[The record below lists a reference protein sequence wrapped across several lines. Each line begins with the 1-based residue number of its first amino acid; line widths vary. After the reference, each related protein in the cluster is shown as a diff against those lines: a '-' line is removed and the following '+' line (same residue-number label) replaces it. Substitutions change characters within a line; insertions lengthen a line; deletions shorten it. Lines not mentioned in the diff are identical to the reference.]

1 MNDRFPRGAFDVRM
15 VRLQP
20 WKVWLLVAM
29 GGGLALALTVAVAGA
44 MLILVPLFL
53 LAGFVA
59 KLLLGGGGGR
69 SRPPEPRAGR
79 PDLIEG
85 RYEVLDVS
93 REPAPRR

>member
-1 MNDRFPRGAFDVRM
+1 MNDRFPRGALDVRM

-20 WKVWLLVAM
+20 WKVWLLVAT
-29 GGGLALALTVAVAGA
+29 GGALALALTVAVAGA
-44 MLILVPLFL
+44 MLLLVPLFL
-53 LAGFVA
+53 LAGLVA
-59 KLLLGGGGGR
+59 KLLLGSGR
-69 SRPPEPRAGR
+69 SRPPGPRAGR

>member
-15 VRLQP
+15 VRLPP
-20 WKVWLLVAM
+20 WKVWLLVAT
-29 GGGLALALTVAVAGA
+29 GGALALALTLAVAGA
-44 MLILVPLFL
+44 MLVLVPMFL
-53 LAGFVA
+53 LGGLVA
-59 KLLLGGGGGR
+59 KLLLGGGSR

>member
-1 MNDRFPRGAFDVRM
+1 MNDRFLRGGFDVRM
-15 VRLQP
+15 VRLPP
-20 WKVWLLVAM
+20 WKVWLLVAT
-29 GGGLALALTVAVAGA
+29 GGALALALTLAVAGA

-59 KLLLGGGGGR
+59 KLLLGGGR
-69 SRPPEPRAGR
+69 SRPQATRTGR

-93 REPAPRR
+93 REPAPHR

>member
-1 MNDRFPRGAFDVRM
+1 MNDRFPRGALDVRM

-20 WKVWLLVAM
+20 LKVWLLVAT
-29 GGGLALALTVAVAGA
+29 GGALALALTVAVAGA
-44 MLILVPLFL
+44 MLLLVPLFL
-53 LAGFVA
+53 LAGLVA
-59 KLLLGGGGGR
+59 KLLLGSGR
-69 SRPPEPRAGR
+69 SQPPGPRAGR

>member
-29 GGGLALALTVAVAGA
+29 GGALALAVTVAVAGA

-53 LAGFVA
+53 LAGLVA
-59 KLLLGGGGGR
+59 KLLLGGGR

-93 REPAPRR
+93 RQPVPHR

>member
-15 VRLQP
+15 VHLQP

-29 GGGLALALTVAVAGA
+29 GGALAFALTVAVAGA
-44 MLILVPLFL
+44 MLVFVPLFL
-53 LAGFVA
+53 LAGLVA
-59 KLLLGGGGGR
+59 KLLLGGGR
-69 SRPPEPRAGR
+69 SLPQAPRAGR

>member
-15 VRLQP
+15 IRLQP

-29 GGGLALALTVAVAGA
+29 GGTLALALTVAVAGA

-59 KLLLGGGGGR
+59 KLLLGGGR
-69 SRPPEPRAGR
+69 SRPQAPRAGR

-85 RYEVLDVS
+85 RYEVLEVS